1 MDPKAESSRGKPR
14 SGKLF
19 QDVCL
24 VRMIAIFVHSKMFI
38 DFVPGT
44 VQGSG
49 NKNEKEVKF
58 LASNCSQRCR
68 HIFKQLPCSAISAV
82 FKRHVNTLHIGIIIW
97 PYITSTSHLLIK
109 ES

>member
-1 MDPKAESSRGKPR
+1 MDPKAESSRGKPW

-24 VRMIAIFVHSKMFI
+24 VRLVAIFVHSKMFI

-49 NKNEKEVKF
+49 NKNEKEVEF
-58 LASNCSQRCR
+58 LALSCSQRCR
-68 HIFKQLPCSAISAV
+68 NIFKQLSCSTANAV
-82 FKRHVNTLHIGIIIW
+82 FKRHVNTLHIGIVV
-97 PYITSTSHLLIK
+97 
-109 ES
+109 